1 MKRLPRHRL
10 IVGIA
15 LAIVALVAF
24 SFYHPSKGQLC
35 YAELQGL
42 WWDKKS
48 DKGVL
53 KLIRIEEPHLLAKL
67 VAWRDSLEQQARAE
81 NFRQLQQR
89 LLPWLYPRQSE
100 NALRQILERLTL
112 VYEDGH
118 IETKN
123 VDVNKTPLRDSW
135 YASP

>member
-1 MKRLPRHRL
+1 MKRLPRRRL

-35 YAELQGL
+35 YAELQGH
-42 WWDKKS
+42 WWDEKS
-48 DKGVL
+48 DKGVS

-67 VAWRDSLEQQARAE
+67 AAWRDSMEQQARAE
-81 NFRQLQQR
+81 SFRQLQQR
-89 LLPWLYPRQSE
+89 LLPWLYESKCE
-100 NALRQILERLTL
+100 NALRQPLEQLTL
-112 VYEDGH
+112 VYMDGH